1 MYRHYY
7 CAPLSADA
15 FNSTRGLVSHWNTY
29 VIFINVTGIYVYEL
43 MRTHIEF
50 KVLFFFINKCHA
62 SVAMREALETF
73 FFSILTCLN
82 EHCRFSKNFRTS
94 PGQIFLNLYLDICHS
109 EINQLHLEGCVK
121 KKKRLRKVSQVMM
134 NNVEILQGLLR
145 GFNSESLARPF
156 FTLIQV

>member
-109 EINQLHLEGCVK
+109 EIN
-121 KKKRLRKVSQVMM
+121 
-134 NNVEILQGLLR
+134 
-145 GFNSESLARPF
+145 
-156 FTLIQV
+156 